1 MGVHRQETL
10 SNSIGITISTSEGS
24 RIFKYD
30 EVLISALKKK
40 KKREKK
46 MKMFGRIEKE
56 RKKSERKIILIYLF
70 I

>member
-10 SNSIGITISTSEGS
+10 SNGIGITISTSEGS

-40 KKREKK
+40 KEKK
-46 MKMFGRIEKE
+46 MK
-56 RKKSERKIILIYLF
+56 KK
-70 I
+70 